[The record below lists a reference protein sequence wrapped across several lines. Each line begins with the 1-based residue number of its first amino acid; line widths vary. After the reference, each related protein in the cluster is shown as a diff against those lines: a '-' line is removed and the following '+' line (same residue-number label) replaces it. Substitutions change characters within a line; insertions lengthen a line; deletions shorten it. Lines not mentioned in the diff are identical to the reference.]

1 MELEFHNFRSVDVHS
16 YAYKRRKIREDF
28 EKLKNAEI
36 EKVDNTLEKYEFFME
51 YTYQINPLTC
61 MLKI

>member
-16 YAYKRRKIREDF
+16 YAHKRRKIREEF